1 MERRLG
7 SGLERHFRVADGF
20 AFGDSSR
27 SFQACRVIG
36 MEIQQ
41 DVRSTLR
48 IGRDAEDFALVLTQD
63 VEPMR
68 EVSGAVDDTRTR

>member
-1 MERRLG
+1 
-7 SGLERHFRVADGF
+7 
-20 AFGDSSR
+20 
-27 SFQACRVIG
+27 